1 MIKIL
6 LKDLA
11 YVRSGDKGDI
21 SNIGILAFNIRNY
34 EILKEQVTPEKVKN
48 HYKDLVKGKVVVYE
62 MDNLNALQVVMHN
75 ALGGGAT
82 KTLRWDET
90 GKSICLGI
98 LSMEI
103 EAPAGYKIAP
113 PP

>member
-1 MIKIL
+1 MQNVM

-21 SNIGILAFNIRNY
+21 SNIGILAFNKENY
-34 EILKEQVTPEKVKN
+34 MILREQVTSEKVKE
-48 HYKDLVKGKVVVYE
+48 HYRDLVKGKVVVYE
-62 MDNLNALQVVMHN
+62 MPNLNALQVVMNN

-90 GKSICLGI
+90 GKSMCLGM

-103 EAPAGYKIAP
+103 EVPDGFKIAP